1 MLVCSF
7 ALSRVWFGPGE
18 NTILSKG
25 AFRIIVLVFFFE
37 ILLNILDF
45 VVKESRL
52 QPGSRMDGRETKK
65 YDSD

>member
-25 AFRIIVLVFFFE
+25 AFRIIVLVFFFRNIVEHLRFRGQGVKVTTRFTDGCKRDQE
-37 ILLNILDF
+37 I
-45 VVKESRL
+45 
-52 QPGSRMDGRETKK
+52 
-65 YDSD
+65 